1 MSELKKRSFTSLI
14 LLSILA
20 ISLIQINILYLLILF
35 INFFVLDE
43 ILKIS
48 KKIYKKNKIMQLLAF
63 TFSISYMLVFS
74 LTIILYL
81 NQSFEI
87 NKIKILFLLFICI
100 STDIGGYVFGK
111 IIGGKKLTKIS
122 PNKTFSGLIGSFIL
136 AFIIG
141 YLFYYSQDNLK
152 IIEINILLLILVVSS
167 ISQIGDLFISSLKRR
182 AKIKDTGSF
191 LPGHGGILDRIDGII
206 FALPFGIIFL
216 SIEYV

>member
-1 MSELKKRSFTSLI
+1 M
-14 LLSILA
+14 LSIVA
-20 ISLIQINILYLLILF
+20 ISFNEIKIIYLLTLF

-43 ILKIS
+43 IFKIL
-48 KKIYKKNKIMQLLAF
+48 KKIFKKNKIKLLISF
-63 TFSISYMLVFS
+63 VLSISYMFLFS
-74 LTIILYL
+74 LTIILFL

-87 NKIKILFLLFICI
+87 NKVKILFLLFICI

-141 YLFYYSQDNLK
+141 YLFYYTQDNLQT
-152 IIEINILLLILVVSS
+152 IEINILILILIVSL
-167 ISQIGDLFISSLKRR
+167 ISQIGDLFISFLKRR

-191 LPGHGGILDRIDGII
+191 LPGHGGILDRIDGIL
-206 FALPFGIIFL
+206 FALPLGIMFL
-216 SIEYV
+216 LI

>member
-1 MSELKKRSFTSLI
+1 MSELIKRIFTSII

-20 ISLIQINILYLLILF
+20 ISFKEIKLLYFLIVC

-43 ILKIS
+43 IFKII
-48 KKIYKKNKIMQLLAF
+48 KKIFKKNKIQQLF
-63 TFSISYMLVFS
+63 SFIFSISYMFLFS
-74 LTIILYL
+74 LVIILFL

-87 NKIKILFLLFICI
+87 NKVKILFLLFICI

-122 PNKTFSGLIGSFIL
+122 PNKTYSGLIGSFIL
-136 AFIIG
+136 SFIVG

-152 IIEINILLLILVVSS
+152 SIDINILFLIFVVSF
-167 ISQIGDLFISSLKRR
+167 ISQLGDLFISFLKRK

-191 LPGHGGILDRIDGII
+191 LPGHGGILDRIDGIL
-206 FALPFGIIFL
+206 FALPLGIIFL
-216 SIEYV
+216 LI